1 MKITFHLIAYF
12 SLLLGFSSL
21 HSFAQNPKKQ
31 IYNLS
36 FNPLT
41 AHESLPSDEVTRVM
55 QDNNGY
61 IWIATNSGLCRYD
74 GYRIQTYKDNLFT
87 PGLLTDN
94 AIRCMVEDK
103 QQRLWI
109 ATRKGLNMLDLKTGN
124 VSKIENPEFKDQLIG
139 SIHVDTHNNIWVAT
153 LGSLY
158 YFNENIDNGII
169 HCDTLPGGE
178 KLVGVNTF
186 LTDSDGN
193 LWLGTWAN
201 GLFRYDYDSKHFV
214 AYPSINKRN
223 SVHVLFQDS
232 HGVIWAGS
240 WGEGL
245 FRLQDHQSRE
255 TLKWNNF
262 VHNSSDSNSLSDNI
276 IYTIE
281 EDITNNTL
289 WIGTRN
295 GLSILDLND
304 NKTAFVNYLP
314 DNNNFLLPYNELNS
328 IIRDRSGIMWLGMLG
343 GGVYFAD
350 MRPSAFRK
358 GNTDPFRHLL
368 YSNSVRA
375 LFIDN
380 EETLWMGIG
389 SHGLAMQEKGK
400 EPTYLLQHPD
410 FKETKAFHTINAIIQ
425 RRKNK
430 ELWFATWGNGIYIYN
445 KKNPKDTRL
454 RQFTQQNTPVLPET
468 NAIFSLYED
477 KNDNIWMGFSGGVA
491 IYSFEGEFI
500 DIPNLALPLNV
511 LKNVRVNAITQSSS
525 GEIWLGGDLGIY
537 KLSEISLKPGE
548 GTCKSYEEKSGNLFY
563 ANIQYLYEDSRGNLW
578 AASEGGGLMLYD
590 KAKDAFISMNDKYGI
605 LADAIM
611 NIIEDDR
618 GNIWLSSN
626 NGLIKLQLS
635 EDMQIA
641 VISAYTTTDGLS
653 SNRFLRNSAVKT
665 QDGELLFGSHNG
677 YDRFYPDKLQESEVS
692 PTVLITD
699 ISVFNKSLN
708 EYEPEVKQKI
718 SAESPDYTK
727 KLTLKHDQNHFSL
740 EFSALTYANPSK
752 NKYAY
757 RLEGYDDEW
766 QYTDASNRIANYSNL
781 RSGKYTF
788 YLKGSNENGLWNDK
802 EEALVIEILP
812 PPWRTTEA
820 YLLYAFLLL
829 LLFWFSY
836 RGVRNRIKL
845 RDSIRI
851 KEIEQSKAEEI
862 NHAKLQFFTNI
873 THEFLTPLTILSA
886 SLDELKLI
894 MPGDKD
900 LYAVMNTNINR
911 LIRLFQQ
918 ILEFRKAESGNLK
931 LKVSEGNITDFVRN
945 AIEAFRPLMKKKSMD
960 FNLSCTPESINGYF
974 DQDKLDKILYN
985 LLSNASKYNKEG
997 NHIHVSVSYDGS
1009 TDLTSISVR
1018 DNGEGLSEEE
1028 VKNLFTRFYEGDYRR
1043 YNTTGTGI
1051 GLSLTKDLV
1060 TLHKGVIKV
1069 NSEKG
1074 KGTEFIVILPI
1085 NKEAYPEEQIEVAT
1099 ITQTKEETERS
1110 TLIDYTPEPEEEE
1123 EKNKPHT
1130 LLLVEDNEDLLT
1142 LMVRLLER
1150 DYNVLTAINGK
1161 QAIDI
1166 ISSNEIDLVVSDIM
1180 MPEMDG
1186 IDLCRKIKGQ
1196 FDYCHIPVILL
1207 TAKNKEEDR
1216 IEAYESGADG
1226 FINKP
1231 FNTSL
1236 LHARIKNLLTR
1247 QERVARDFKK
1257 QLVFEVQDL
1266 NYTSMDE
1273 EFIQRAIAIVQKYL
1287 DNSSFDQQQFIN
1299 EMGTSKS
1306 TLYKKLKSLT
1316 GLNTS
1321 AFIRNIRLKAACQIL
1336 EEKHSVRISE
1346 LAYAVGFNDPKY
1358 FSACF
1363 RKEFG
1368 LLPKEYLE
1376 KLYPNSNKD
1385 EL

>member
-1 MKITFHLIAYF
+1 MKLPYQIIVCFAFLLSF
-12 SLLLGFSSL
+12 SILPCLGQS
-21 HSFAQNPKKQ
+21 AKDQ

-41 AHESLPSDEVTRVM
+41 AYEGLPSAEVTRVM
-55 QDNNGY
+55 QDNSGY

-74 GYRIQTYKDNLFT
+74 GYRIRTYKDNLFT

-94 AIRCMVEDK
+94 AIKSMVEDK

-109 ATRKGLNMLDLKTGN
+109 STRKGLNMLDLKTGN
-124 VSKIENPEFKDQLIG
+124 VKKIENAEFRDKLIG
-139 SIHVDTHNNIWVAT
+139 ALHVDSHNNIWVAT
-153 LGSLY
+153 LDSLY
-158 YFNENIDNGII
+158 CFNESPDKGLILCN
-169 HCDTLPGGE
+169 TLPGGE
-178 KLVGVNTF
+178 KVTGVNTL
-186 LTDSDGN
+186 LTDSEGH
-193 LWLGTWAN
+193 LWLGTWGN
-201 GLFRYDYDSKHFV
+201 GLFRYNYDTRSFV
-214 AYPSINKRN
+214 AYPPMNKRN

-245 FRLQDHQSRE
+245 FRLEEFESPE
-255 TLKWNNF
+255 TIKWSCF
-262 VHNSSDSNSLSDNI
+262 LHSDSDHNSLSDNI
-276 IYTIE
+276 IYTLA

-304 NKTAFVNYLP
+304 DKASFVNYLP
-314 DNNNFLLPYNELNS
+314 DNNRFLLPYNELNS
-328 IIRDRSGIMWLGMLG
+328 IVRDRSGIMWMGMLG

-350 MRPSAFRK
+350 MRPSAFQK
-358 GNTDPFRHLL
+358 GNIEPLRHLL
-368 YSNSVRA
+368 YSNSVRT
-375 LFIDN
+375 LFMDN

-410 FKETKAFHTINAIIQ
+410 FKEAKAFHTINAIIQ
-425 RRKNK
+425 KRTNK
-430 ELWFATWGNGIYIYN
+430 ELWFATWGNGVYIYN
-445 KKNPKDTRL
+445 KNNPKERRL
-454 RQFTQQNTPVLPET
+454 RQLTHQNTSILPGS

-477 KNDNIWMGFSGGVA
+477 KEENVWMGFAGGVSV
-491 IYSFEGEFI
+491 YSSAGKLI
-500 DIPNLALPLNV
+500 DIQHVDPSLDV
-511 LKNVRVNAITQSSS
+511 LKNVRINAITQSSS

-537 KLSEISLKPGE
+537 KLSGVSLNPAE
-548 GTCKSYEEKSGNLFY
+548 MICKSYDEKSGNLFY
-563 ANIQYLYEDSRGNLW
+563 ANIQCLYEDSNDNLW
-578 AASEGGGLMLYD
+578 VASEGGGLMLYD
-590 KAKDAFISMNDKYGI
+590 KEKDAFVSMNDRYGI
-605 LADAIM
+605 LADAIF
-611 NIIEDDR
+611 NIIEDNQ

-626 NGLIKLQLS
+626 NGLIKLQVS
-635 EDMQIA
+635 EDVQMA
-641 VISAYTTTDGLS
+641 LLSTYTTTDGLS
-653 SNRFLRNSAVKT
+653 SNTFLRNSAVKT

-677 YDRFYPDKLQESEVS
+677 YDRFYPDKLQKSEVS
-692 PTVLITD
+692 PTVMITD

-708 EYEPEVKQKI
+708 EYEPEVRQNM
-718 SAESPDYTK
+718 SAKSPDYTK

-757 RLEGYDDEW
+757 RLEGYDNEW
-766 QYTDASNRIANYSNL
+766 QYTDASSRIANYSNL

-802 EEALVIEILP
+802 VDPLVIEILP
-812 PPWRTTEA
+812 PPWKTAEA
-820 YLLYAFLLL
+820 YLLYTFLIVLI
-829 LLFWFSY
+829 FWLIY
-836 RGVRNRIKL
+836 RMVRNRMKL
-845 RDSIRI
+845 RERIRM
-851 KEIEQSKAEEI
+851 KVLEQSKAEEI

-894 MPGDKD
+894 MPGNKE

-918 ILEFRKAESGNLK
+918 ILEFKKAESGNLK
-931 LKVSEGNITDFVRN
+931 LKVSEGNITDFVKN

-960 FNLSCTPESINGYF
+960 FNLSCTPENIYGYF
-974 DQDKLDKILYN
+974 DPDKLDKILYN
-985 LLSNASKYNKEG
+985 LLSNASKYNREG
-997 NHIHVSVSYDGS
+997 NLIRVTVSSDES
-1009 TDLTSISVR
+1009 AKEIAISVR
-1018 DNGEGLSEEE
+1018 DNGEGLTEEE

-1051 GLSLTKDLV
+1051 GLSLTRDLV
-1060 TLHKGVIKV
+1060 TLHKGEITV
-1069 NSEKG
+1069 NSKKG
-1074 KGTEFIVILPI
+1074 EGTEFVVVFPI
-1085 NKEAYPEEQIEVAT
+1085 SKDAYLEEQIGAPV
-1099 ITQTKEETERS
+1099 IVDVKVKEETH
-1110 TLIDYTPEPEEEE
+1110 EPIPVDSIS
-1123 EKNKPHT
+1123 EKDKRDKVYT
-1130 LLLVEDNEDLLT
+1130 LLLVEDNEDLLS

-1150 DYNVLTAINGK
+1150 DYNVLAAVNGK

-1166 ISSNEIDLVVSDIM
+1166 ISTDDVDLVVSDIM

-1186 IDLCRKIKGQ
+1186 IELCSRIKGQ
-1196 FDYCHIPVILL
+1196 FDYCHIPVLLL

-1216 IEAYESGADG
+1216 IDAYESGADG
-1226 FINKP
+1226 FLNKP

-1236 LHARIKNLLTR
+1236 LHARIKNLLTK
-1247 QERVARDFKK
+1247 QERIARDFKK

-1273 EFIQRAIAIVQKYL
+1273 EFIERAIAIVQKNL
-1287 DNSSFDQQQFIN
+1287 DDSAFDQQQFMN

-1336 EEKHSVRISE
+1336 EEKRSVRISE

-1358 FSACF
+1358 FSSCF

-1376 KLYPNSNKD
+1376 QLFPDDNKG